1 MVMKF
6 IGRESELKLLER
18 IFTEER
24 VKTCM
29 VYGRRRIGKS
39 SLILKFIEDR
49 RSLYI
54 DLVRGPEVRNVR
66 RIADKLEKTFGITPD
81 TGDLRSVLESVKKL
95 CSQEKTVVVFDE
107 LPYLIHNNP
116 YAASELQHF
125 VDWIRNG
132 TDSMVIVCG
141 SSVKMMSDGMLKK
154 DSPLYGRF
162 AFKIDMSPMTITE
175 ARRFHPSIGDM
186 DMLKLYL
193 TLDGITAYHDVVG
206 DNDYRT
212 VINRYV
218 LDRNGL
224 IGDEIVYDL
233 QVELGASSSN
243 AMAVLDAISAGNSS
257 FGEITNYTGL
267 SDSSVNE
274 CIKDLMSMRI
284 ISKMEHLPTP
294 TKVSRYVISD
304 LAVSFWSSV
313 ADRYRPVSL
322 MRTGEP
328 YDAMSQLIS
337 SHLGKAFE
345 LYCIDLI
352 SSNYPCTAVGQWWGP
367 VPQRD
372 AEGRLVKGTDG
383 KVITE
388 DADIDVVA
396 TIRQGNSR
404 IDLFGECKFTG
415 SPMGF
420 GALNL
425 LVSRVT
431 MFLHKM
437 LPLHRMSRSPN
448 TIER

>member
-1 MVMKF
+1 MEFV
-6 IGRESELKLLER
+6 GRESELGLLGR
-18 IFTEER
+18 IFAEER

-29 VYGRRRIGKS
+29 VYGRRRIGKTS
-39 SLILKFIEDR
+39 TILKFIEGR

-54 DLVRGPEVRNVR
+54 DLVRGQEVRNVR
-66 RIADKLEKTFGITPD
+66 RIADKLEEAFGIKPD
-81 TGDLRSVLESVKKL
+81 VRDLRSVLESVKGV
-95 CSQEKTVVVFDE
+95 CSQGKTVVIFDE

-125 VDWIRNG
+125 VDWIRNS

-162 AFKIDMSPMTITE
+162 AFKIDMSPMSITE
-175 ARRFHPSIGDM
+175 ARKFHPSISDT

-193 TLDGITAYHDVVG
+193 TLDGITAYHDMVG

-233 QVELGASSSN
+233 Q
-243 AMAVLDAISAGNSS
+243 
-257 FGEITNYTGL
+257 
-267 SDSSVNE
+267 SSVNE
-274 CIKDLMSMRI
+274 SIKDLVSMRV

-294 TKVSRYVISD
+294 TKGSRYVISD
-304 LAVSFWSSV
+304 LAISFWSSI
-313 ADRYRPVSL
+313 ADRYRSVSL
-322 MRTGEP
+322 MKADEP

-337 SHLGKAFE
+337 THLGKAFE

-372 AEGRLVKGTDG
+372 AEGRLMKGPEG

-388 DADIDVVA
+388 YADIDVVA
-396 TIRQGNSR
+396 TIRQGNAR
-404 IDLFGECKFTG
+404 IDLSAFFKVFE
-415 SPMGF
+415 
-420 GALNL
+420 NL
-425 LVSRVT
+425 FFQQIL
-431 MFLHKM
+431 L
-437 LPLHRMSRSPN
+437 
-448 TIER
+448 